1 MSISTNRTNHRK
13 QVPRPV
19 CVPSAE
25 NRKKRT
31 IKTSRDNLANPTPP
45 PAKRLIPCQLLA
57 DARSSVKIVACKRE
71 QRNTCSIPHHAQT
84 PALSYSATPRTGV
97 TCSKDKA

>member
-1 MSISTNRTNHRK
+1 MSISTN
-13 QVPRPV
+13 QQII
-19 CVPSAE
+19 E
-25 NRKKRT
+25 NKFRDPFACPAPKTEKKRT

-84 PALSYSATPRTGV
+84 PALSYSATPHTGV